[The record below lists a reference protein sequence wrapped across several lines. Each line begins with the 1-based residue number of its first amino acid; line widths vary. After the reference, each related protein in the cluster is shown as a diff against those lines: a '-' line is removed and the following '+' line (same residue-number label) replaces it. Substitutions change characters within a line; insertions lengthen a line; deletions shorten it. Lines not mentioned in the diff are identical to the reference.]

1 MPTLRKVEFQTP
13 VTADG
18 DPRVGHLL
26 GTGLGPGEAPAAVLV
41 GFPTD
46 EGVRRNGGRPG
57 AAEGPGAMRR
67 ALYRMTPDAG
77 DFDRHVALLRRTVD
91 VGDLVTG
98 VDLEADQQALGEA
111 LASWLR
117 QGSFVLLLGG
127 GHETAYGHFLGYA
140 AAGQSVE
147 ILNLDA
153 HADVREPREGKGH
166 SGSPFRQA
174 LLHPSAACRR
184 YRVAGLAPQA
194 VARDHLAWLEARG
207 GRGWM
212 ASTID
217 AERVAGLFAGLSRPA
232 LATFD
237 LDALDQSHAPGVSAP
252 AARGLATG
260 PWLEAAFLAGATAAV
275 TSADICELSPPHDE
289 GGRTARLAAL
299 TAWEILRG
307 LSQRP
312 GVPGPSGVW

>member
-1 MPTLRKVEFQTP
+1 MPTLRKVEIAP
-13 VTADG
+13 PATAAS
-18 DPRVGHLL
+18 DPRVGQLL
-26 GTGLGPGEAPAAVLV
+26 GTGLAPGEAPAAVIV

-57 AAEGPGAMRR
+57 AAEGPGAIRR

-77 DFDRHVALLRRTVD
+77 DFERHVALLRRTVD
-91 VGDLVTG
+91 AGDLVAG
-98 VDLEADQQALGEA
+98 SDLEADQAALGEA
-111 LASWLR
+111 LAPWLR
-117 QGSFVLLLGG
+117 QGSFVLVLGG
-127 GHETAYGHFLGYA
+127 GHETAYGHFLGHA
-140 AAGQSVE
+140 AAGNRVE

-153 HADVREPREGKGH
+153 HADVRELEGGKGH

-174 LLHPSAACRR
+174 LLHPSGACRR
-184 YRVAGLAPQA
+184 YRVAGLAPQS

-207 GRGWM
+207 GRGWT
-212 ASTID
+212 ASAID
-217 AERVAGLFAGLSRPA
+217 AERVAGLFAGLSHPA
-232 LATFD
+232 LCTFD
-237 LDALDQSHAPGVSAP
+237 LDALDQAYAPGVSAP
-252 AARGLATG
+252 AARGLAPA

-275 TSADICELSPPHDE
+275 ASADVCELCPAHDE

-312 GVPGPSGVW
+312 APGVW